1 MSYSGSLICS
11 LVEFIFGGDGG
22 LGSQPFSAPEIG
34 YTRESVNLTV
44 RCCRSVAGPG
54 C

>member
-44 RCCRSVAGPG
+44 RCC
-54 C
+54 